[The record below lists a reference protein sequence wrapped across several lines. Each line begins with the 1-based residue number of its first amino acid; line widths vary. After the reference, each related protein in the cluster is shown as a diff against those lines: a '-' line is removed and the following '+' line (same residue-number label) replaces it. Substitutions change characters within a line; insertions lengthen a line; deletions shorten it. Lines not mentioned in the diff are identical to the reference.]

1 MPEEWAISAVIISR
15 RKQEDYVAKQYKL
28 YMWFVYQKNH
38 LANFQGNPGVLFGA
52 AMSLYKG
59 EKTKVNFYHIYLK
72 SMR

>member
-1 MPEEWAISAVIISR
+1 MLCRSGNPFDKVSR
-15 RKQEDYVAKQYKL
+15 KFVDWEMRKE
-28 YMWFVYQKNH
+28 
-38 LANFQGNPGVLFGA
+38 GNPGVLFGA